1 MCENDFYIFVPNDL
15 DLWPSNLVFVPLV
28 TLDQRYVSTKLEE
41 VTTAFLFRE
50 NRRYVMDG
58 RSDGRGA
65 TRNAVP

>member
-28 TLDQRYVSTKLEE
+28 TLDQRYVSTKLEI
-41 VTTAFLFRE
+41 TTAFLFRE